1 MEALELA
8 VRSKMHR
15 CGAILLEGLLE
26 HEDGSSVDRSC
37 LCEGKFADKK
47 KVGKTI
53 MTVLGPVLVIR
64 TYQRCNGCGEW
75 RAPEDIVLDVVNTS
89 FSPGLRRIVAITGA
103 EVCFDKARD
112 LITELAGIKITDKQV
127 ERIAEAIG
135 ADIAR
140 REQEGV
146 EAVMAGDEPQTTE
159 APATLYIAADGTGVS
174 VLRKETVGRKGKAA
188 DGIARTR
195 EAKLGALFS
204 QTAFDEKGNPIRDP
218 DSTTYIGK
226 IESVDTFGPRLYA
239 EALSRGLANAG
250 RVAFIG
256 DGAAWIWNMAEEH
269 FKGATQILDY
279 YHAAEHLSALAR
291 TLFPGDE
298 SKKKKWL
305 KPNKDLLWEGEIEQL
320 LSELRSLNVKGK
332 KEEKVEELI
341 GYYENNEKR
350 MDYAE
355 FREQGFF
362 IGSGVVEA
370 GCRSVIG
377 QRLKQSGMHWS
388 VRGANSIIALRCCI
402 ESGKLEDYWESR
414 AIPISAAA

>member
-1 MEALELA
+1 
-8 VRSKMHR
+8 MHR
-15 CGAILLEGLLE
+15 CGAIVLEGLLE

-37 LCEGKFADKK
+37 SCEGKFADKK

-53 MTVLGPVLVIR
+53 ITVLGPVLVIR

-75 RAPEDIVLDVVNTS
+75 RVPEDIVLDVVNTS
-89 FSPGLRRIVAITGA
+89 FSCGLRRIVAITGA
-103 EVCFDKARD
+103 EVCFDKARN
-112 LITELAGIKITDKQV
+112 LIAKLAGIEITDKQV

-146 EAVMAGDEPQTTE
+146 EDVMAGDEPQTSE

-174 VLRKETVGRKGKAA
+174 VLRKETEGRKGKAA

-195 EAKLGALFS
+195 EAKLGAVFT
-204 QTAFDEKGNPIRDP
+204 QTNIDQKGNPVRNP
-218 DSTTYIGK
+218 HSTTYVGR

-239 EALSRGLANAG
+239 EALNRGLANAG
-250 RVAFIG
+250 RVVVIG
-256 DGAAWIWNMAEEH
+256 DGAVWIWNMAEDH

-279 YHAAEHLSALAR
+279 YHAAKHLSALAKA
-291 TLFPGDE
+291 LFPSDKQKRKE
-298 SKKKKWL
+298 WL

-320 LSELRSLNVKGK
+320 LSELRSLNVNGK
-332 KEEKVEELI
+332 KKEKVEELI
-341 GYYENNEKR
+341 GYYENNKKR

-355 FREQGFF
+355 FRKQGLF

-388 VRGANSIIALRCCI
+388 VRGANSIIALRCCT

-414 AIPISAAA
+414 TIPISAAA